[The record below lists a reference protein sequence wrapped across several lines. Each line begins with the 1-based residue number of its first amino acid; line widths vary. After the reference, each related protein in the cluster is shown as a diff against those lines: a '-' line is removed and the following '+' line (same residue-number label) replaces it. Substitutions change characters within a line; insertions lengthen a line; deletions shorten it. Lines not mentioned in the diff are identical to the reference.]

1 MLVFA
6 LIVYC
11 QTAASAQTIRTISVV
26 GLERTRTK
34 TVERELLFEVGDT
47 FDSTRIAESVRN
59 LRRLPFLGRI
69 QIIPHSKGSDLHIE
83 VRIQDLYA
91 RVLSPTIAG
100 SINQLE
106 YGLAAFD
113 YNVGGRGERL
123 RIALAD
129 QSYIGKSAEISFSKR
144 RLLGSDH
151 SVFARA
157 YGSSEGHDVQWIFS
171 KSFRTLESRTS
182 YGLGLRDGRS
192 QKRLF
197 GAGTVI
203 AQYETSH
210 RRARFWYGTSH
221 GKDTKI
227 RPKIEVGYLDRKSP
241 EQIGDT
247 YKPRLRSSLYT
258 LLSLTLWQPRYTTD
272 RFVQRLGPIEDIQ
285 TGSSLRFRLGY
296 TRGRSAD
303 APSYYSWGLYL
314 APRWRI
320 QNKIYLFS
328 TLYLNTRRTNARFE
342 HSNFLLQLQAYRRVG
357 SNHSLALRLRIDAL
371 HRPEGIQQLALGL
384 ATGLRGFPS
393 NKWVGNR
400 RLIVNGE
407 LRPTFLH
414 TSWATLGGTFFGDL
428 GAAWTA
434 PEKPSLYSAMGLGLR
449 LNLTRIYNTPIWRL
463 DVARN
468 SLRSWHFSLGMGQY
482 F

>member
-11 QTAASAQTIRTISVV
+11 QTAGNAQTIRSISVV
-26 GLERTRTK
+26 GLERTRVK

-47 FDSTRIAESVRN
+47 FDSTRIAESARN
-59 LRRLPFLGRI
+59 LRRLLFLGRI
-69 QIIPHSKGSDLHIE
+69 QIIPHRNGSDLHIE

-100 SINQLE
+100 SKNNLE

-123 RIALAD
+123 RIAMAD
-129 QSYIGKSAEISFSKR
+129 QSYIGKCAEISFSKR
-144 RLLGSDH
+144 RLLGSEH

-171 KSFRTLESRTS
+171 KPFRTLESRTS
-182 YGLGLRDGRS
+182 YGFGLRDARS
-192 QKRLF
+192 QTRLF
-197 GAGTVI
+197 GAGSVI

-210 RRARFWYGTSH
+210 RRARIWYGTSL
-221 GKDTKI
+221 GKDTII
-227 RPKIEVGYLDRKSP
+227 RPKIEVGYSDRKGP
-241 EQIGDT
+241 EQTGET
-247 YKPRLRSSLYT
+247 YNPRLRSSLYT
-258 LLSLTLWQPRYTTD
+258 LLALTLWQPRYNTD
-272 RFVQRLGPIEDIQ
+272 RFIKLLGPIEDIQ
-285 TGSSLRFRLGY
+285 TGSSLSFRLGY
-296 TRGRSAD
+296 TLGRSPD
-303 APSYYSWGLYL
+303 APSYYNWGLYL

-320 QNKIYLFS
+320 QNKVYLFS
-328 TLYLNTRRTNARFE
+328 TVYIDTRRTNSRLE
-342 HSNFLLQLQAYRRVG
+342 HGIFLFQIRAYRRVG
-357 SNHSLALRLRIDAL
+357 ANHSLALRLRVDAL
-371 HRPEGIQQLALGL
+371 HRPEGIQQLFLGL

-393 NKWVGNR
+393 NRWVGDR
-400 RLIVNGE
+400 RLTVNGE

-434 PEKPSLYSAMGLGLR
+434 PGKPSLYSAMGLGIR
-449 LNLTRIYNTPIWRL
+449 LNLTRIYNTPIWRI

>member
-11 QTAASAQTIRTISVV
+11 QTAGRAQTIRTISVV
-26 GLERTRTK
+26 GLERTRVK

-47 FDSTRIAESVRN
+47 FDSTRIAESARN

-83 VRIQDLYA
+83 IRIQDLYA
-91 RVLSPTIAG
+91 RLLSPTITG

-106 YGLAAFD
+106 YGLSAFD
-113 YNVGGRGERL
+113 YNVGGRGERV
-123 RIALAD
+123 RIALAE
-129 QSYIGKSAEISFSKR
+129 QSYIGKSAEISFSKP
-144 RLLGSDH
+144 RLLDSEH
-151 SVFARA
+151 SVYART
-157 YGSSEGHDVQWIFS
+157 YCSSEGHEVQWIFS
-171 KSFRTLESRTS
+171 KPFRTLESRTS
-182 YGLGLRDGRS
+182 YGIGLRDARS
-192 QKRLF
+192 QTRLF

-210 RRARFWYGTSH
+210 RKARFWYGTSH
-221 GKDTKI
+221 GKNTKI
-227 RPKIEVGYLDRKSP
+227 RPKVEVGYLERKAP
-241 EQIGDT
+241 EQTGDT
-247 YKPRLRSSLYT
+247 YSPRLRSSLYT
-258 LLSLTLWQPRYTTD
+258 LLSLTLWQPRYNTD
-272 RFVQRLGPIEDIQ
+272 RFIQLLGPIEDIQ
-285 TGSSLRFRLGY
+285 TGFSLRLRLGY
-296 TRGRSAD
+296 TRGRSPD
-303 APSYYSWGLYL
+303 APSYYTWGLYL

-320 QNKIYLFS
+320 QNKVYLFS
-328 TLYLNTRRTNARFE
+328 TLYLDTRRRNTRFE
-342 HSNFLLQLQAYRRVG
+342 HGIFLLQLQAYRRVG
-357 SNHSLALRLRIDAL
+357 ANHSLALQLKVEAL
-371 HRPEGIQQLALGL
+371 HRPEGIQQLFLGL

-393 NKWVGNR
+393 NTWVGNR
-400 RLIVNGE
+400 RLTVNGE

-414 TSWATLGGTFFGDL
+414 TSWATLGGAFFGDL